1 LLSVFLFFILLR
13 PVDQLKRHIA
23 VLSIFM
29 LLLPTVIATIHL
41 LENHEHIVCTSTNDQ
56 HYHTQEFDCS
66 LSHFQF
72 STFTYQTVENYA
84 VIPQHFYKLDYNTQP
99 QLISFVFADK
109 KSSRAPPYFTVS

>member
-1 LLSVFLFFILLR
+1 MAQF
-13 PVDQLKRHIA
+13 KKHIA

-29 LLLPTVIATIHL
+29 LLLPTVIATVHL
-41 LENHEHIVCTSTNDQ
+41 FENHEHIVRTSTDEQ
-56 HYHTQEFDCS
+56 HYHAQELDCS
-66 LSHFQF
+66 LAHFQF

-99 QLISFVFADK
+99 QLISFVYTDK